1 MSSSGARRFCGG
13 IALLKWLQS
22 EDPLCSVSITIAQRS
37 NQMTFRATLSALMCL
52 VASATHADTL
62 WNHNGSIMRFSENGS
77 NLSIYYAEPREGM
90 VKEGVR
96 PGDLFFNGV
105 VVGSDVQG
113 TARVFSAKC
122 FKPMT
127 FSISGQL
134 LGQGSLILE
143 GTRPKF
149 KNCVATGEM
158 KTDRLEFNYVSTLT
172 PGLEAL
178 QNEAVQGVGV
188 KPNFDCNKTLTKSE
202 AAVCSSEEL
211 SLLDSE
217 FGALFTTAAEIGED
231 GAAQKMAVAEYIRTE
246 NCYGDFVCIRSS
258 KQTGINDLVS
268 LLRAQGVAVSA
279 SLGEEMNSLLTKEI
293 EAQRVAAEKEAASI
307 KEAEEKENQE
317 AQRDR
322 RARAAATEAILSMTA
337 NADPND
343 VFIFENKSPHSP
355 NLGVNLEGGVVSLT
369 GQVSLC
375 MLVDPVGGNP
385 QAKSRHLKLIEKTVE
400 ASVPKGTKISE
411 LALPNCR
418 HIVLVDYIVVQPAL
432 ILGAPDKFVNL
443 INSDLTKNFVQK
455 GVLPI
460 EQVEAEEAE
469 LRLALQKQDD
479 EKRALSERLT
489 VGLNAGSMTG
499 AGALSF
505 KVRGD
510 VVCYV
515 DSSYLGA
522 GQNLSAAFARVL
534 ALDATKAFRSVAETS
549 TSDPAAQPDVRLV
562 PFSSLDQLFIGL
574 QGSVA
579 TCSLV
584 VGSGADLAKLL
595 AGLNRLSVSYEVV
608 PYWIEE
614 SELANFSDRAKSVQ
628 SRLES
633 EKATTGG
640 AEVVRQKLSTLK
652 SETGQNGMDAGR
664 ASCITEIKAR
674 YDRSVKN
681 NYGQL
686 TKQYSLGYSIEEFD
700 GTGAGARAR
709 NFGDN
714 AIYVLLLQ
722 ISETS
727 YTNGS
732 ISDIEG
738 YNRWGYCILDKNT
751 GNFLGVEYKNRD

>member
-1 MSSSGARRFCGG
+1 
-13 IALLKWLQS
+13 
-22 EDPLCSVSITIAQRS
+22 
-37 NQMTFRATLSALMCL
+37 MTFRAMLSALMCL

-62 WNHNGSIMRFSENGS
+62 WDHNGSIMRFSENGS

-96 PGDLFFNGV
+96 PGDLFFSGV
-105 VVGSDVQG
+105 VVGSGVQG

-134 LGQGSLILE
+134 FGEESLILE

-158 KTDRLEFNYVSTLT
+158 KTDRLEFNYISTLT
-172 PGLEAL
+172 PGPKAL
-178 QNEAVQGVGV
+178 QSEAVQGVGA

-211 SLLDSE
+211 SILDSE
-217 FGALFTTAAEIGED
+217 FGGLFAAAVEIGED
-231 GAAQKMAVAEYIRTE
+231 SAAQKLAVAEYVRTE
-246 NCYGDFVCIRSS
+246 NCYGESVCIRNS
-258 KQTGINDLVS
+258 KRTGINDLAS
-268 LLRAQGVAVSA
+268 FLRAEGVAVST
-279 SLGEEMNSLLTKEI
+279 SLDEEIKSLPTKEI

-307 KEAEEKENQE
+307 KEAEEKKNQE

-322 RARAAATEAILSMTA
+322 SARAAATEAILSMTV
-337 NADPND
+337 NGNLND

-355 NLGVNLEGGVVSLT
+355 NLGANLDGGVVSLT

-400 ASVPKGTKISE
+400 TSVPKGAKISE
-411 LALPNCR
+411 LELANCR

-432 ILGAPDKFVNL
+432 ILGAPDKFVDL

-455 GVLPI
+455 SVLPI
-460 EQVEAEEAE
+460 SRVKVEEAE
-469 LRLALQKQDD
+469 FLLELQKQDA
-479 EKRALSERLT
+479 EKRALSERLAAE
-489 VGLNAGSMTG
+489 LNAGSMKG
-499 AGALSF
+499 AGALLF
-505 KVRGD
+505 KARGD

-522 GQNLSAAFARVL
+522 GQNLSAAFARAL
-534 ALDATKAFRSVAETS
+534 ALDATKALRGIAETS
-549 TSDPAAQPDVRLV
+549 TSDPAKQPDVRLV

-579 TCSLV
+579 TCGLV
-584 VGSGADLAKLL
+584 VGSGGDLAKLL
-595 AGLNRLSVSYEVV
+595 AGLNRLSISYEVV

-614 SELANFSDRAKSVQ
+614 YELANFSDRAMSAQ
-628 SRLES
+628 SKLES
-633 EKATTGG
+633 EKATAGG
-640 AEVVRQKLSTLK
+640 GTAEEKKLAKAIQTESAPKKPK
-652 SETGQNGMDAGR
+652 SGMDAGR
-664 ASCITEIKAR
+664 ASCIAEIKSR

-681 NYGQL
+681 SYGQL
-686 TKQYSLGYSIEEFD
+686 TKQYRVSYSIEEFD

-714 AIYVLLLQ
+714 AIYVFLLQ
-722 ISETS
+722 ISETF

-732 ISDIEG
+732 ISDMEG
-738 YNRWGYCILDKNT
+738 YNRWGYCILDKST
-751 GNFLGVEYKNRD
+751 GSFLGVEYKNRD